1 MDTKHTQFTLKMVI
15 KCNFFVKNAFLL
27 GYPKGAF
34 CLLQMHLICGTINKN
49 LPTHKGAIM
58 LVAVVLG
65 NRLNDDGTPTELM
78 LKRMQLTLEMYV
90 KFNPDKIIL
99 SGGLANKKAG
109 LTEAQFMHKYLVEK
123 GLPTDVLVE
132 ENNSLT
138 TAQNAQF
145 SVPMALEMGADE
157 LVVVTTAEHMSR
169 SILNPLKLFQKHL
182 KGKNI
187 TLYGFCS
194 D

>member
-1 MDTKHTQFTLKMVI
+1 MLVQLFGQVLQW
-15 KCNFFVKNAFLL
+15 AF
-27 GYPKGAF
+27 A
-34 CLLQMHLICGTINKN
+34 
-49 LPTHKGAIM
+49 HKGAIM

-99 SGGLANKKAG
+99 SGGFANKKAG

-123 GLPTDVLVE
+123 GLPTDVLVAE
-132 ENNSLT
+132 DNSLT

-157 LVVVTTAEHMSR
+157 LVVVTSAEHMSR

-182 KGKNI
+182 KGKDV